1 MENDDCSIVVAL
13 TKHKRCF
20 RKLRWKNYLN
30 HLLNLWLFCVNVSA
44 DGRNESAVV
53 NLRIKSNS
61 TIISETSFITP
72 HSNRSLK
79 PSYVS
84 ENENRKSFNKIPQ
97 FSDSNRTASHSMMSH
112 DDNAVASNFDASNKS
127 SLSEKVFRLI
137 KSKPE
142 QKGFSENPINQSISS
157 DHSSIKAD
165 LNGPQRHNKPENI
178 VNTTRITNDAL
189 ASTNNFHRVKKSEN
203 GTSKGENKLS
213 IHYNQSPLQPEATQ
227 NNQGLKKVKKK
238 LKSGTKIPSGN
249 TKSDAKKL
257 SKVSLLGLFE
267 MTTHLGVRWEGK
279 SELAAAELA
288 VKHINERGL
297 LPGYTLELITNDTQ
311 VMRVKAGEIKRE
323 RCKKITH

>member
-13 TKHKRCF
+13 TRRKKCF

-44 DGRNESAVV
+44 DGRSYVGNESAFV
-53 NLRIKSNS
+53 NLRNESNS
-61 TIISETSFITP
+61 TIISETSFLRQ

-79 PSYVS
+79 PSYAI
-84 ENENRKSFNKIPQ
+84 ENENRKMFNKTPE
-97 FSDSNRTASHSMMSH
+97 FSDFNRTASRSVLSL

-142 QKGFSENPINQSISS
+142 QKGSSQSPINQSISS
-157 DHSSIKAD
+157 DHSSIEAD

-178 VNTTRITNDAL
+178 VNITRITNDAL
-189 ASTNNFHRVKKSEN
+189 ANINNFHRVKKSEN

-213 IHYNQSPLQPEATQ
+213 IHYNQSSLQPEATQ
-227 NNQGLKKVKKK
+227 NNQSLKKVKKK
-238 LKSGTKIPSGN
+238 LKSGTKTPAGN
-249 TKSDAKKL
+249 RKYDAKKL

-311 VMRVKAGEIKRE
+311 VTRVKVSE
-323 RCKKITH
+323 KK